1 MDDGVDDDGGGA
13 PAAASATLSFSM
25 RMAIPCDGR
34 ASYFL
39 TQAQGGRWGLID
51 VGAVY
56 KRAGLGGDRWTRSSV
71 AVSLRGGPG
80 ALGGRNTTAY
90 YCCYYYCACRREK
103 ACRWYVVVVC
113 SRGSSDGGACCLL
126 LLYSRGVASMYAYVW
141 MNAGGGVSRE
151 KGRIGQDRIIKR
163 WG

>member
-1 MDDGVDDDGGGA
+1 MDDGVDDDGA

-51 VGAVY
+51 VGTVY

-80 ALGGRNTTAY
+80 ALGGRNTTATT
-90 YCCYYYCACRREK
+90 AAAAAATTVR
-103 ACRWYVVVVC
+103 
-113 SRGSSDGGACCLL
+113 
-126 LLYSRGVASMYAYVW
+126 
-141 MNAGGGVSRE
+141 AGGRKLAG
-151 KGRIGQDRIIKR
+151 GM
-163 WG
+163 

>member
-51 VGAVY
+51 VGTVY
-56 KRAGLGGDRWTRSSV
+56 KRAGLGDDGAGRDRQLLFHCAEDRARS
-71 AVSLRGGPG
+71 ADE
-80 ALGGRNTTAY
+80 A
-90 YCCYYYCACRREK
+90 
-103 ACRWYVVVVC
+103 
-113 SRGSSDGGACCLL
+113 LL
-126 LLYSRGVASMYAYVW
+126 LLTLLLLLLCMQVGESLQVVGSRGM
-141 MNAGGGVSRE
+141 
-151 KGRIGQDRIIKR
+151 
-163 WG
+163 